1 MAFESL
7 SSSIVSALRALNIS
21 LNETRMIELN
31 IENMPDVNL
40 NIVLNQEVIGSRIFP
55 VES

>member
-1 MAFESL
+1 MVFESL

-40 NIVLNQEVIGSRIFP
+40 NIVLNQEVLGSRIFP
-55 VES
+55 VEP

>member
-1 MAFESL
+1 M
-7 SSSIVSALRALNIS
+7 SALRALNIS

-40 NIVLNQEVIGSRIFP
+40 NIVLNQEVLGSRIFP

>member
-40 NIVLNQEVIGSRIFP
+40 NIVLNQEVLGSRIFT